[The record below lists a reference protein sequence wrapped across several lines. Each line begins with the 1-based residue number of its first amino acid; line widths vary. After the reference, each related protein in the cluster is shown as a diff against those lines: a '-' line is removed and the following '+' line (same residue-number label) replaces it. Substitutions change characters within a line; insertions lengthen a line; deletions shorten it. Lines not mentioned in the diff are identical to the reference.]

1 MAAGVVHFGCMFI
14 LLCALMNSRIITRAE
29 LAKTEKLQGD
39 AFSDIRFPTYGSVQQ
54 AILFQS
60 FTGSLIETNLSPVLI
75 ATVQIKPA
83 LARAGGAE
91 TPKQQQE
98 RLINEVLGVKKP

>member
-1 MAAGVVHFGCMFI
+1 
-14 LLCALMNSRIITRAE
+14 LCALMNSRIITRAE

-54 AILFQS
+54 AVLFQS
-60 FTGSLIETNLSPVLI
+60 LTGSLIETNLNNMLI
-75 ATVQIKPA
+75 ATVPVKLG
-83 LARAGGAE
+83 LAKAGGSE

-98 RLINEVLGVKKP
+98 RLINEVLGVKKQ